1 MGEFESCEEEKLGG
15 RVVVIVSC
23 SEGSKVE
30 RVVGAPVQ
38 ITSRAADG
46 TAVRH
51 TEGCKDE
58 QRLDNDKDGNADGD
72 WKKQTGELRLGK

>member
-1 MGEFESCEEEKLGG
+1 MGEFESCEEAKVGG

-30 RVVGAPVQ
+30 KEVGALVQ
-38 ITSRAADG
+38 IPSRAVDG

-51 TEGCKDE
+51 TEGCEDE
-58 QRLDNDKDGNADGD
+58 QRLDDDKDGNADGD
-72 WKKQTGELRLGK
+72 WEKQTGELRLGK